1 MNIFAGELIL
11 LTLKDGMILEGLE
24 FENMDLDSLASDMEA
39 PDGFDDRE
47 YNVCQICPRRYSER
61 D

>member
-1 MNIFAGELIL
+1 
-11 LTLKDGMILEGLE
+11 MILEGLE
-24 FENMDLDSLASDMEA
+24 FENMDLDSMASDMEA